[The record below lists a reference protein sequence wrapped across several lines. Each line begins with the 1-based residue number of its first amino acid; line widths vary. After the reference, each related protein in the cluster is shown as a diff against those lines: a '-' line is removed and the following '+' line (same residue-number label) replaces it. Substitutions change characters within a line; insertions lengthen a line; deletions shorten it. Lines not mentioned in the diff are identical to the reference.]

1 MPVDAEKEISRLWR
15 TLHAA
20 QNTSIRTFYQWRK
33 TALELLG
40 PDANTTEVALKG
52 WGVMG
57 SDLGK
62 SFLPRLSFSKGEEA
76 FIKQVARLYA
86 GAWQNYGAV
95 VKVDDGSMPYEVF
108 IKWERC
114 PWPTFAKEFGV
125 PMNED
130 VEGCD
135 LCLQAILDLVNAFMG
150 TNLKIETHK
159 AIPRGEG
166 VCLRRLYKP
175 EEK

>member
-15 TLHAA
+15 ALHAA
-20 QNTSIRTFYQWRK
+20 QDASMRTFYQWRE
-33 TALELLG
+33 TVLELLG
-40 PDANTTEVALKG
+40 PKANPANVAHKA
-52 WGVMG
+52 WQNMG
-57 SDLGK
+57 NDLGK

-76 FIKQVARLYA
+76 FINQVARLYA

-95 VKVDDGSMPYEVF
+95 VKVEKGGNPTEVR

-114 PWPTFAKEFGV
+114 PWPSFAKEFGV
-125 PMNED
+125 PMKED

-135 LCLQAILDLVNAFMG
+135 LCLQTILDMVNAFMG
-150 TNLKIETHK
+150 TTLKIETQK

-166 VCLRRLYKP
+166 VCLRRLYKAQD
-175 EEK
+175 K